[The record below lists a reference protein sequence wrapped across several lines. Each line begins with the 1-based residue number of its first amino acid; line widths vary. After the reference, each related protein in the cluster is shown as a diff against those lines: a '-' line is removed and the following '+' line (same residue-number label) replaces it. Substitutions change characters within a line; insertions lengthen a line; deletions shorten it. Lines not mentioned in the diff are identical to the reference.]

1 MKLKDKLKEL
11 RLVDVVIDQGNIGGV
26 IEMVKQNAH
35 SLKVIEL
42 NRFLHG
48 KPKML
53 PIDHIITALKQVDII
68 IFRDPKI
75 KMGPT
80 LVKSFV

>member
-1 MKLKDKLKEL
+1 LKLKDKLKEL

-26 IEMVKQNAH
+26 IEMVKQNGH

-48 KPKML
+48 KSKML